1 MLQIAICDDDTAFS
15 SQIEDII
22 EAECDEKNIRSD
34 IEVFTDGYYLLKAIK
49 QGSIFNIIFLD
60 IEMKKLDGL
69 ATAREIRKIDST
81 VLIIYI
87 SGFDDYLKELFEVEP
102 FRFISKPL
110 DKDRLIRYF
119 GEAYKRVQDNEEYFQ
134 FSFNKELK
142 KCPLKDIVYFES
154 NNRTI
159 YIHLNDGSTTYFY
172 GKLADV
178 EEKLKGSKFVF
189 LRPHQSYYVNYHY
202 IKKLNFYY
210 LTLGYLNK
218 DIDIKISVD
227 RQKAIKAAVLELAA
241 NKMTV

>member
-1 MLQIAICDDDTAFS
+1 MLNIAICDDDTAFS

-34 IEVFTDGYYLLKAIK
+34 IEVFSDGYYLLKAIK

-159 YIHLNDGSTTYFY
+159 YIHLNDGTTTYFY

-178 EEKLKGSKFVF
+178 EEKLKCSKFVF

>member
-87 SGFDDYLKELFEVEP
+87 SGFDDYLKELFEV
-102 FRFISKPL
+102 
-110 DKDRLIRYF
+110 
-119 GEAYKRVQDNEEYFQ
+119 
-134 FSFNKELK
+134 
-142 KCPLKDIVYFES
+142 
-154 NNRTI
+154 
-159 YIHLNDGSTTYFY
+159 
-172 GKLADV
+172 
-178 EEKLKGSKFVF
+178 
-189 LRPHQSYYVNYHY
+189 
-202 IKKLNFYY
+202 
-210 LTLGYLNK
+210 
-218 DIDIKISVD
+218 
-227 RQKAIKAAVLELAA
+227 
-241 NKMTV
+241 